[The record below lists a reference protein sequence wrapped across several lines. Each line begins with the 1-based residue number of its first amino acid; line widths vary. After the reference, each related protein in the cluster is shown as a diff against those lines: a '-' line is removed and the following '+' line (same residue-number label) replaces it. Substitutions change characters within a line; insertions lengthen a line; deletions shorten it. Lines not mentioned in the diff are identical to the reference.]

1 MKTRPTS
8 ITPYRYSTQA
18 DFASQEQPVG
28 PTLCAVAAC
37 GLSADSR
44 GMIANRPIA
53 RTRGRIM
60 RTVAPCHRRLAKLL
74 TDHLSWRG
82 LASRLDSRGLR
93 YPTVT
98 APTGRSRSATQ
109 ITKRK
114 TMIKTAQPVTQP
126 LRDDLHL
133 TKCTDSTTSIPTPI
147 PIALSM

>member
-82 LASRLDSRGLR
+82 LASATRLASVYQYLASVGH
-93 YPTVT
+93 
-98 APTGRSRSATQ
+98 
-109 ITKRK
+109 
-114 TMIKTAQPVTQP
+114 AQNS
-126 LRDDLHL
+126 DN
-133 TKCTDSTTSIPTPI
+133 
-147 PIALSM
+147 